1 MGLVL
6 YLGSPVM
13 LDAHQQPQK
22 LGFEPSLCFPKL
34 TASLCSAS
42 EKRPS
47 QKESHLPTT
56 KIQGAIFCF
65 PGRIYIITQRTV
77 LKCHDSFVDN
87 VQIRDIPVI
96 FYFFN
101 TDIRYQH
108 VESSHS
114 QSLEKNHKVCCNA
127 WEITPCRF
135 ICWLI
140 QCMTSS
146 FQMEIRTLSAIC
158 IILILDLA

>member
-56 KIQGAIFCF
+56 KIQGAMFCF

-96 FYFFN
+96 FYFFKY
-101 TDIRYQH
+101 RYQI
-108 VESSHS
+108 ST
-114 QSLEKNHKVCCNA
+114 C
-127 WEITPCRF
+127 
-135 ICWLI
+135 
-140 QCMTSS
+140 
-146 FQMEIRTLSAIC
+146 
-158 IILILDLA
+158 